1 MNKTKRILKVIY
13 NVLLY
18 CFAVAGVAII
28 GAWAVYQLGW
38 TKNRGAID
46 NNNRYLV
53 EVAELKKGKINKE
66 DAILSTEDLA

>member
-53 EVAELKKGKINKE
+53 EVAE
-66 DAILSTEDLA
+66 